1 MGTFD
6 IIMAL
11 IVGAVLIFYIV
22 SGLAKEYLVQMTWIL
37 AIYFLA
43 RVFVGL
49 EDLEILNRIDKFV
62 AFVMMILWIQKYK
75 YLKEGSDEDRD

>member
-11 IVGAVLIFYIV
+11 IVGAVFIYYII
-22 SGLAKEYLVQMTWIL
+22 SGLAKEYLVQMTWVL
-37 AIYFLA
+37 AIYFLI

-62 AFVMMILWIQKYK
+62 AFVMMILWVQKYK
-75 YLKEGSDEDRD
+75 YLKEGSDED

>member
-22 SGLAKEYLVQMTWIL
+22 SGLAKRYLVQMTWVL
-37 AIYFLA
+37 AIYFLL
-43 RVFVGL
+43 RIFVGM
-49 EDLEILNRIDKFV
+49 EDLEILNRIDKFL

-75 YLKEGSDEDRD
+75 YLQGGSDED

>member
-11 IVGAVLIFYIV
+11 IVGAVLIFYIA
-22 SGLAKEYLVQMTWIL
+22 SGLAKSHLVQMTWVL
-37 AIYFLA
+37 AIYFLV
-43 RVFVGL
+43 RVFVGM

-62 AFVMMILWIQKYK
+62 AFIMMILWIQKYK
-75 YLKEGSDEDRD
+75 YLQGGDAR

>member
-6 IIMAL
+6 IILAL
-11 IVGAVLIFYIV
+11 IVGAVFIFYIV
-22 SGLAKEYLVQMTWIL
+22 SGLAKSYLVQMTWIL
-37 AIYFLA
+37 AIYFLV
-43 RVFVGL
+43 RVFVGM

-75 YLKEGSDEDRD
+75 YLQGGRDED

>member
-11 IVGAVLIFYIV
+11 IVGAVFIYYIISTV
-22 SGLAKEYLVQMTWIL
+22 AKGYLVQMTWIL
-37 AIYFLA
+37 AIYFLV
-43 RVFVGL
+43 RIFVGL

-75 YLKEGSDEDRD
+75 YLKEGSDED

>member
-6 IIMAL
+6 IIVAL

-22 SGLAKEYLVQMTWIL
+22 SGLAKRYLVQMTWVL
-37 AIYFLA
+37 AIYFLL
-43 RVFVGL
+43 RIFVGM
-49 EDLEILNRIDKFV
+49 EDLEILNRIDKFL

-75 YLKEGSDEDRD
+75 YLQGGSDED

>member
-6 IIMAL
+6 IIVAL
-11 IVGAVLIFYIV
+11 IVGAVLIFYMV
-22 SGLAKEYLVQMTWIL
+22 SGLAKRYLVQMTWVL
-37 AIYFLA
+37 AIYFLV

-75 YLKEGSDEDRD
+75 YLKEGSDED

>member
-1 MGTFD
+1 MGEFD

-22 SGLAKEYLVQMTWIL
+22 SGLAKGYLAQMTWVL
-37 AIYFLA
+37 AIYFLI

-49 EDLEILNRIDKFV
+49 EDLEILNRIDKFL

-75 YLKEGSDEDRD
+75 YLKGGRDED

>member
-1 MGTFD
+1 MGGFD

-11 IVGAVLIFYIV
+11 IVGAVFIYYIISTV
-22 SGLAKEYLVQMTWIL
+22 AKRYLVQMTWIL
-37 AIYFLA
+37 AIYFLV

-49 EDLEILNRIDKFV
+49 EDLEILNRIDKFL

-75 YLKEGSDEDRD
+75 YLKEGSDED

>member
-11 IVGAVLIFYIV
+11 IVGAVLIFYMV
-22 SGLAKEYLVQMTWIL
+22 SGLAKRYLVQMTWIL
-37 AIYFLA
+37 AIYFLV
-43 RVFVGL
+43 RVFVGI
-49 EDLEILNRIDKFV
+49 EDLEILNRIDKLV

-75 YLKEGSDEDRD
+75 YLQGGRDED